1 MPLDP
6 QWDYR
11 FPLRKQFP
19 EDHYKYTRML
29 FEYFLDP
36 SYDDWTVM
44 VVEDVDPAGSE
55 KLKIASISVD
65 KRGGSTRRDANQEH
79 FNAFCN
85 GQAKAYK
92 KYFGNIG
99 PEQLHLQILATLP
112 DFQRR
117 GHATT
122 LCRWGMDVI
131 RRESLKDISVMASPM
146 GYHLYA
152 RLGFDHVAT
161 VIIQVPGEEEKLTL
175 QAMNLPT
182 NDQTYHHHLEPFT
195 PSLMDV
201 IEQGLNYI
209 LNWIPP
215 NLSFFVFSLALI
227 NAADVHSANIRGH
240 LATAIETN
248 TVLVENH
255 DQGHDQGHPAPTIS
269 ISSLKPFTATT
280 TPATT
285 ITVTTSTSKPGSC
298 SKLGTGT
305 VPLPTGIT
313 ATPTTLT
320 AKTLPATTLSSI
332 FLPEASCMLAIF
344 SLIADIPTPGP
355 ALSTALDKAEDALV
369 PSAVANP
376 QCTITLPAT
385 LSSEYGVYTSRVNS
399 WVSEHSKELNK
410 LDSVCGETYSETGRM
425 SAYNTGA
432 TAGPGCTAPVA
443 VFTGATSTGTTGGG
457 GSGSGS
463 GTAKATGSST
473 GVVTSTKTGTGTVTV
488 TTATVTSSVT
498 SSITGSATTV
508 AGATSSQPASGLQA
522 GGAARVT
529 GVMTAAMVVAGF
541 LAVVVVVAM

>member
-1 MPLDP
+1 
-6 QWDYR
+6 
-11 FPLRKQFP
+11 
-19 EDHYKYTRML
+19 
-29 FEYFLDP
+29 
-36 SYDDWTVM
+36 
-44 VVEDVDPAGSE
+44 
-55 KLKIASISVD
+55 
-65 KRGGSTRRDANQEH
+65 
-79 FNAFCN
+79 
-85 GQAKAYK
+85 
-92 KYFGNIG
+92 
-99 PEQLHLQILATLP
+99 
-112 DFQRR
+112 
-117 GHATT
+117 
-122 LCRWGMDVI
+122 
-131 RRESLKDISVMASPM
+131 
-146 GYHLYA
+146 
-152 RLGFDHVAT
+152 
-161 VIIQVPGEEEKLTL
+161 
-175 QAMNLPT
+175 
-182 NDQTYHHHLEPFT
+182 
-195 PSLMDV
+195 MDV

-240 LATAIETN
+240 LASFIAEEAAVSDFKTATGLLRFSSFNPSTKTRRQLAAIETN